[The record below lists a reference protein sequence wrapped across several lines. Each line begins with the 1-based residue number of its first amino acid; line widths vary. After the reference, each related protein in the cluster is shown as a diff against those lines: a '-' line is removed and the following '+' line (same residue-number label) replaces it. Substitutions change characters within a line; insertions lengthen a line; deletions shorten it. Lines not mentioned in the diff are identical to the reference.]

1 MTLISTLKKNR
12 HIVTTSLCLIFIL
25 LGIVLLNTQQE
36 RLAAPA
42 FILAF
47 LIGGFQSA
55 KEGISELFFDKHLS
69 VDLLMILAAIG
80 SGIIGYWMEG
90 ALLIF
95 IFSLSS
101 TLEELA
107 MEKSRN
113 AIAALMNMTPPTA
126 RKIEADGQ
134 ITILDTADIHIGD
147 VIQVRKGD
155 VVPLDGKLLSSQ
167 SIFDE
172 SMITGEPLPAEKLE
186 GASVIGGT
194 INQGPTVS
202 VQVSAEKGDALFDK
216 IVQMVENAQENKSK
230 TATFIENM
238 EDTYVKVVLLIVP
251 LFIFFAHFVLGWEWL
266 TAFYRGMILL
276 TIASPCALV
285 ASSAPATLAA
295 ISRAARKGMIIK
307 GGDIAD
313 NIAGLETIVF
323 DKTGTL
329 TIGRPEVVGATYL
342 GDEQL
347 IKQVVQA
354 VEKQSSHPIAQAM
367 LTYTADSSA
376 IALEEVQ
383 DITGKGFVAYYLG
396 QEWKIGKADFVIG
409 ELTEPLP
416 AELVDQ
422 INAAESTGKTLVYVS
437 QNNDIRA
444 IFLVEDS
451 LKPESKVLIAQ
462 LKEMGVTPILL
473 TGDQEKTARY
483 VAGQVGIERVIA
495 NCLPTDKAS
504 IIQDLQKEFAS
515 VGMVGDGINDA
526 PALAQANVSYAMGS
540 GTDIAME
547 SADIVLMEDLT
558 RIPYSIRLSKK
569 MRATIKQNIIF
580 ALAVIVTLIISNL
593 FQSINLPL
601 GVVGHEGS
609 TILVILNGLR
619 LLYFK

>member
-1 MTLISTLKKNR
+1 MTLIANLRKHTQIL
-12 HIVTTSLCLIFIL
+12 TTSLCLLFIL
-25 LGIVLLNTQQE
+25 VGILLLQTGQGW
-36 RLAAPA
+36 APIL

-47 LIGGFQSA
+47 VIGGYQSA
-55 KEGISELFFDKHLS
+55 KEGISELIFDKHLS

-80 SGIIGYWMEG
+80 SGLIGYWMEG

-107 MEKSRN
+107 MEKSKN

-126 RKIEADGQ
+126 RKIEENGD
-134 ITILDTADIHIGD
+134 ITVLDTAAIRIGD
-147 VIQVRKGD
+147 LLQVRKGD
-155 VVPLDGKLLSSQ
+155 TVPLDATLISEQ

-172 SMITGEPLPAEKLE
+172 SMITGEPLPAEKAA
-186 GASVIGGT
+186 GAAVIGGT
-194 INQGPTVS
+194 INQGPTVT
-202 VQVSAEKGDALFDK
+202 VQVTAEKGDALFDK
-216 IVQMVENAQENKSK
+216 IVQMVENAQESKSK

-238 EDTYVKVVLLIVP
+238 EDTYVKVVLVVVP
-251 LFIFFAHFVLGWEWL
+251 LFILFAHFALDWDWL

-285 ASSAPATLAA
+285 ASSSPATLSA

-313 NIAGLETIVF
+313 KIANLEAIVF

-329 TIGRPEVVGATYL
+329 TIGKPEVVGATYL
-342 GDEQL
+342 GDEEL

-354 VEKQSSHPIAQAM
+354 VEKQSSHPIAQALM
-367 LTYTADSSA
+367 NYTADSSA
-376 IALEEVQ
+376 IALQSLEDV
-383 DITGKGFVAYYLG
+383 TGKGLVAGYEG
-396 QEWKIGKADFVIG
+396 DSWKIGKAGFVVDS
-409 ELTEPLP
+409 LVSPLS
-416 AELVDQ
+416 ADLLAQ
-422 INAAESTGKTLVYVS
+422 IDEAESTGKTLVYVS
-437 QNNDIRA
+437 QNDVLAA
-444 IFLVEDS
+444 IFMVEDS
-451 LKPESKVLIAQ
+451 LKPESKQLIAQ

-483 VAGQVGIERVIA
+483 VASQVGIDRVIA
-495 NCLPTDKAS
+495 NCLPTDKAAV
-504 IIQDLQKEFAS
+504 IQKLQTEFAS

-569 MRATIKQNIIF
+569 MRGIIKQNIIF
-580 ALAVIVTLIISNL
+580 ALSVIVLLIISNL
-593 FQSINLPL
+593 FQSINLPI

>member
-1 MTLISTLKKNR
+1 
-12 HIVTTSLCLIFIL
+12 
-25 LGIVLLNTQQE
+25 
-36 RLAAPA
+36 
-42 FILAF
+42 
-47 LIGGFQSA
+47 
-55 KEGISELFFDKHLS
+55 
-69 VDLLMILAAIG
+69 
-80 SGIIGYWMEG
+80 MEG

-107 MEKSRN
+107 MEKSKN

-126 RKIEADGQ
+126 RKIEENGD
-134 ITILDTADIHIGD
+134 ITVLDTADIRVGD
-147 VIQVRKGD
+147 FLQVRKGD
-155 VVPLDGKLLSSQ
+155 TVPLDATLISQ
-167 SIFDE
+167 HSIFDE
-172 SMITGEPLPAEKLE
+172 SMITGEPLPAEKIA
-186 GASVIGGT
+186 GAAVIGGT
-194 INQGPTVS
+194 INQGPTVT
-202 VQVSAEKGDALFDK
+202 VQVTAEKGDALFDK
-216 IVQMVENAQENKSK
+216 IVQMVENAQESKSQ

-238 EDTYVKVVLLIVP
+238 EDTYVKVVLVVVP
-251 LFIFFAHFVLGWEWL
+251 LFILFAHFALGWDWL

-285 ASSAPATLAA
+285 ASSSPATLSA

-313 NIAGLETIVF
+313 NIANLEAIVF

-329 TIGRPEVVGATYL
+329 TIGKPEVVGACYL
-342 GDEQL
+342 GDEEL

-354 VEKQSSHPIAQAM
+354 VEKQSSHPIAQALM
-367 LTYTADSSA
+367 TYTADSSA
-376 IALEEVQ
+376 IALQSLEDV
-383 DITGKGFVAYYLG
+383 TGNGLVAGYQG
-396 QEWKIGKADFVIG
+396 DSWKIGKAGFVVDS
-409 ELTEPLP
+409 LVRPLSVD
-416 AELVDQ
+416 LVAQ
-422 INAAESTGKTLVYVS
+422 IDEAESTGKTLVYVS
-437 QNNDIRA
+437 QNDVLVA
-444 IFLVEDS
+444 IFMVEDS
-451 LKPESKVLIAQ
+451 LKPESKQLIAQ

-473 TGDQEKTARY
+473 TGDQEKTAHY
-483 VAGQVGIERVIA
+483 VASQVGIERVIA
-495 NCLPTDKAS
+495 NCLPTDKAT
-504 IIQDLQKEFAS
+504 IIQELQTEFAS

-569 MRATIKQNIIF
+569 MRGIIKQNIVF
-580 ALAVIVTLIISNL
+580 ALSVIALLIISNL

>member
-1 MTLISTLKKNR
+1 MTLVSSIKQHL
-12 HIVTTSLCLIFIL
+12 HILTTGICLIFIL
-25 LGIVLLNTQQE
+25 IGIALLQTTSDST
-36 RLAAPA
+36 APMFFIIA
-42 FILAF
+42 FA
-47 LIGGFQSA
+47 IGGYQSA
-55 KEGISELFFDKHLS
+55 KEGITELLVDKHLS

-113 AIAALMNMTPPTA
+113 AIAALMNLTPPTA
-126 RKIEADGQ
+126 RKIEADGK
-134 ITILDTADIHIGD
+134 ISVLETDAIHIGD
-147 VIQVRKGD
+147 LLQVRKGD
-155 VVPLDGKLLSSQ
+155 TVPMDGTLRSPHSV
-167 SIFDE
+167 FDE
-172 SMITGEPLPAEKLE
+172 SMITGEPLPAEKTE
-186 GASVIGGT
+186 GAAVIGGT
-194 INQGPTVS
+194 INQGTTITI
-202 VQVSAEKGDALFDK
+202 QVTAEKGDALFDK
-216 IVQMVENAQENKSK
+216 IVQMVENAQESKSK

-238 EDTYVKVVLLIVP
+238 EDSYVKAVLLIVP
-251 LFIFFAHFVLGWEWL
+251 LFILFVHFALGWDWL

-285 ASSAPATLAA
+285 ASSSPATLSA

-313 NIAGLETIVF
+313 RIANLEAIVF

-329 TIGRPEVVGATYL
+329 TLGKPQVTNAIYL
-342 GDEQL
+342 GDQQV
-347 IKQVVQA
+347 IKQLVQA
-354 VEKQSSHPIAQAM
+354 VEKQSSHPIAQA
-367 LTYTADSSA
+367 LLAYTADSSA
-376 IALEEVQ
+376 ITLDTIQ
-383 DITGKGFVAYYLG
+383 DITGNGFTASYQG
-396 QEWKIGKADFVIG
+396 DFWKIGKKDFVGKDLINPPSD
-409 ELTEPLP
+409 ELAQTIH
-416 AELVDQ
+416 D
-422 INAAESTGKTLVYVS
+422 AESSGKTLVYVS
-437 QNNDIRA
+437 QNDRLVA

-451 LKPESKVLIAQ
+451 LKPESKKLLAQ

-483 VAGQVGIERVIA
+483 VAEQLGIERVIA

-504 IIQDLQKEFAS
+504 VIQSLQKEFSS

-526 PALAQANVSYAMGS
+526 PALAQADVSYAMGS

-569 MRATIKQNIIF
+569 MRNIIKQNIVF
-580 ALAVIVTLIISNL
+580 ALSVIAILILSNL

>member
-1 MTLISTLKKNR
+1 MTLTQQFKQNS
-12 HIVTTSLCLIFIL
+12 HIITTSVCLVFIL
-25 LGIVLLNTQQE
+25 LGILLLQTGQGW
-36 RLAAPA
+36 APILFISA
-42 FILAF
+42 FV
-47 LIGGFQSA
+47 IGGYQSA
-55 KEGISELFFDKHLS
+55 KEGLTELFVYKHLS

-80 SGIIGYWMEG
+80 SGLIGYWMEG

-107 MEKSRN
+107 MEKSKN
-113 AIAALMNMTPPTA
+113 AIAALMHMTPPTA
-126 RKIEADGQ
+126 RKIEENGD
-134 ITILDTADIHIGD
+134 ITVLDTAAIRIGD
-147 VIQVRKGD
+147 LLQVRKGD
-155 VVPLDGKLLSSQ
+155 TVPLDATLISQQ

-172 SMITGEPLPAEKLE
+172 SMITGEPLPAEKMV
-186 GASVIGGT
+186 GAAVIGGT
-194 INQGPTVS
+194 INQGPTVT
-202 VQVSAEKGDALFDK
+202 VQVTAEKGDALFDK
-216 IVQMVENAQENKSK
+216 IVQMVENAQESKSK

-238 EDTYVKVVLLIVP
+238 EDTYVKVVLVVVP
-251 LFIFFAHFVLGWEWL
+251 LFILFAHFVLGWDWL

-285 ASSAPATLAA
+285 ASSSPATLSA

-313 NIAGLETIVF
+313 NIANLEAIVF

-329 TIGRPEVVGATYL
+329 TIGKPEVVGATYL
-342 GDEQL
+342 GDEEL

-354 VEKQSSHPIAQAM
+354 VEKQSSHPIAQAL
-367 LTYTADSSA
+367 LTYTAGSSA
-376 IALEEVQ
+376 IALQSLEDV
-383 DITGKGFVAYYLG
+383 TGKGLVAGYEG
-396 QEWKIGKADFVIG
+396 DSWKIGKAGFVVDS
-409 ELTEPLP
+409 LVRPLS
-416 AELVDQ
+416 ASLLAQ
-422 INAAESTGKTLVYVS
+422 IDEAESTGKTLVYVS
-437 QNNDIRA
+437 QNDVLAA
-444 IFLVEDS
+444 IFMVEDS
-451 LKPESKVLIAQ
+451 LKPESKQLIAQ

-483 VAGQVGIERVIA
+483 VASQVGIDRVIA
-495 NCLPTDKAS
+495 NCLPTDKAAV
-504 IIQDLQKEFAS
+504 IQKLQTEFAS

-569 MRATIKQNIIF
+569 MRGIIKQNIIF
-580 ALAVIVTLIISNL
+580 ALSVIALLIISNL

>member
-1 MTLISTLKKNR
+1 MTLVSNLKQHS
-12 HIVTTSLCLIFIL
+12 HIITTALCLALILMGIL
-25 LGIVLLNTQQE
+25 LLQTGQGW
-36 RLAAPA
+36 APILFISA
-42 FILAF
+42 FV
-47 LIGGFQSA
+47 IGGYQSA
-55 KEGISELFFDKHLS
+55 KEGLTELIFDKHLS

-80 SGIIGYWMEG
+80 SGLIGYWMEG

-107 MEKSRN
+107 MEKSKN

-126 RKIEADGQ
+126 RKIEENGD
-134 ITILDTADIHIGD
+134 ITVLDTAAIRIGD
-147 VIQVRKGD
+147 LLQVRKGD
-155 VVPLDGKLLSSQ
+155 TVPLDATLISEQ

-172 SMITGEPLPAEKLE
+172 SMITGEPLPAEKMA
-186 GASVIGGT
+186 GAAVIGGT
-194 INQGPTVS
+194 INQGPTVT
-202 VQVSAEKGDALFDK
+202 VQVTAEKGDALFDK
-216 IVQMVENAQENKSK
+216 IVQMVENAQESKSK

-238 EDTYVKVVLLIVP
+238 EDTYVKVVLVVVP
-251 LFIFFAHFVLGWEWL
+251 LFILFAHFALGWDWL

-285 ASSAPATLAA
+285 ASSSPATLSA

-313 NIAGLETIVF
+313 KIANLEAIVF

-329 TIGRPEVVGATYL
+329 TIGKPEVVGATYL
-342 GDEQL
+342 GDEKL

-354 VEKQSSHPIAQAM
+354 VEKQSSHPIAQALM
-367 LTYTADSSA
+367 TYTADCSA
-376 IALEEVQ
+376 IALQSLEDV
-383 DITGKGFVAYYLG
+383 TGKGLVAGYEG
-396 QEWKIGKADFVIG
+396 DSWKIGKAGFVVDSLVG
-409 ELTEPLP
+409 PLS
-416 AELVDQ
+416 ADLLAQ
-422 INAAESTGKTLVYVS
+422 IDEAESTGKTLVYVS
-437 QNNDIRA
+437 QNDVLAA
-444 IFLVEDS
+444 IFMVEDS
-451 LKPESKVLIAQ
+451 LKPESKQLIAQ

-483 VAGQVGIERVIA
+483 VASQVGIDRVIA
-495 NCLPTDKAS
+495 NCLPTDKAAV
-504 IIQDLQKEFAS
+504 IQELQTEFAS

-569 MRATIKQNIIF
+569 MRGIIKQNIIF
-580 ALAVIVTLIISNL
+580 ALSVIALLIISNL

>member
-1 MTLISTLKKNR
+1 MKLVTLLKNNI
-12 HIVTTSLCLIFIL
+12 HILTTSLCLLFIL
-25 LGIVLLNTQQE
+25 IGILLLQIDLE
-36 RLAAPA
+36 PFAAPA

-47 LIGGFQSA
+47 LIGGYLSA
-55 KEGISELFFDKHLS
+55 KDGLSELIFDKHLS
-69 VDLLMILAAIG
+69 VDVLMILAAIG

-95 IFSLSS
+95 IFSLSN

-113 AIAALMNMTPPTA
+113 AIASLMNMTPPTA
-126 RKIEADGQ
+126 RKIEENGD
-134 ITILDTADIHIGD
+134 ITVLETSDIHIGD
-147 VIQVRKGD
+147 FLQVRKGD
-155 VVPLDGKLLSSQ
+155 TVPLDGRLMSNQ

-172 SMITGEPLPAEKLE
+172 SMITGEPLPAEKLM
-186 GASVIGGT
+186 GATVIGGT
-194 INQGPTVS
+194 INQGPTVT
-202 VQVSAEKGDALFDK
+202 VQVTAEKGDALFDK
-216 IVQMVENAQENKSK
+216 IVQMVENAQESKSK

-238 EDTYVKVVLLIVP
+238 EDTYVKVVLVAVP
-251 LFIFFAHFVLGWEWL
+251 LFILFVHFALGWDWL
-266 TAFYRGMILL
+266 NSFYRGMILL

-285 ASSAPATLAA
+285 ASSSPATLSA

-313 NIAGLETIVF
+313 NIANLEAIVF

-329 TIGRPEVVGATYL
+329 TIGKPEVVGATYL
-342 GDEQL
+342 GDENL
-347 IKQVVQA
+347 INEIVQA
-354 VEKQSSHPIAQAM
+354 VEKQSSHPIAQA
-367 LTYTADSSA
+367 LQNYTVDSSS
-376 IALEEVQ
+376 IVLQ
-383 DITGKGFVAYYLG
+383 NLKDLTGKGLEAEYEG
-396 QEWKIGKADFVIG
+396 NRWKIGKSGFVV
-409 ELTEPLP
+409 ETLVKPLSTDLITHIDQ
-416 AELVDQ
+416 AEG
-422 INAAESTGKTLVYVS
+422 TGKTLVYVS
-437 QNNDIRA
+437 QIDQLMA
-444 IFLVEDS
+444 IFFIADRV
-451 LKPESKVLIAQ
+451 KPETKTLISQ
-462 LKEMGVTPILL
+462 LKDMGVTPILL

-483 VAGQVGIERVIA
+483 VASQVGIERVIA

-504 IIQDLQKEFAS
+504 IIQELQKEFAS

-569 MRATIKQNIIF
+569 MRGIIKQNIIF
-580 ALAVIVTLIISNL
+580 ALSVIAVLIISNL

>member
-1 MTLISTLKKNR
+1 MLDKLKKNI
-12 HIVTTSLCLIFIL
+12 HIITTALCLFFIIV
-25 LGIVLLNTQQE
+25 GIILLNTGQE
-36 RLAAPA
+36 ALAAPS

-47 LIGGFQSA
+47 VIGGYQSA
-55 KEGISELFFDKHLS
+55 KEGLTELFVDKHLS

-80 SGIIGYWMEG
+80 SGLIGYWMEG

-107 MEKSRN
+107 MEKSKN
-113 AIAALMNMTPPTA
+113 AIASLMNMTPPTA
-126 RKIEADGQ
+126 RKVDENGE
-134 ITILDTADIHIGD
+134 ITVLDTASIHVGD
-147 VIQVRKGD
+147 TIQVRKGD
-155 VVPLDGKLLSSQ
+155 TVPLDGTLLSPQ

-172 SMITGEPLPAEKLE
+172 SMITGEPLPAEKMA
-186 GASVIGGT
+186 GQAVIGGT
-194 INQGPTVS
+194 INQGPTVT
-202 VQVSAEKGDALFDK
+202 VQVTAEKGDALFDK

-238 EDTYVKVVLLIVP
+238 EDTYVKIVLAVVP
-251 LFIFFAHFVLGWEWL
+251 LFILFAHFALGWEWL

-285 ASSAPATLAA
+285 ASSSPATLAA

-313 NIAGLETIVF
+313 NIAGLEAIVF

-329 TIGRPEVVGATYL
+329 TIGKPQVVDATYL
-342 GDEQL
+342 GEQDL
-347 IKQVVQA
+347 IKEVVQA
-354 VEKQSSHPIAQAM
+354 VEKQSSHPIAQALM
-367 LTYTADSSA
+367 TYTADSSA
-376 IALEEVQ
+376 IDLEDIQ
-383 DITGKGFVAYYLG
+383 DITGNGFNARYQG
-396 QEWKIGKADFVIG
+396 QNWKIGKADFV
-409 ELTEPLP
+409 LSQLAQPLS
-416 AELVDQ
+416 VDLRNQ
-422 INAAESTGKTLVYVS
+422 IHAAESTGKTLVYVS
-437 QNNDIRA
+437 QNDAIAA
-444 IFLVEDS
+444 IFFIEDS
-451 LKPESKVLIAQ
+451 LKPESKQLIAQ

-483 VAGQVGIERVIA
+483 VASQVGIDRVIA

-504 IIQDLQKEFAS
+504 VIQELQKEFSA

-569 MRATIKQNIIF
+569 MRTTIKQNIVF
-580 ALAVIVTLIISNL
+580 ALAVIAVLIISNL

>member
-1 MTLISTLKKNR
+1 MKLVTLLKNNI
-12 HIVTTSLCLIFIL
+12 HILTTSLCLLFIL
-25 LGIVLLNTQQE
+25 IGILLLQIDLE
-36 RLAAPA
+36 PFAAPA

-47 LIGGFQSA
+47 LIGGYLSA
-55 KEGISELFFDKHLS
+55 KDGLSELIFDKHLS
-69 VDLLMILAAIG
+69 VDVLMILAAIG

-95 IFSLSS
+95 IFSLSN

-113 AIAALMNMTPPTA
+113 AIASLMNMTPPTA
-126 RKIEADGQ
+126 RKIEENGD
-134 ITILDTADIHIGD
+134 ITVLETADIHIGD
-147 VIQVRKGD
+147 FVQDRKGD
-155 VVPLDGKLLSSQ
+155 TVPLDGRLMSNQ

-172 SMITGEPLPAEKLE
+172 SMITGEPLPAEKLM
-186 GASVIGGT
+186 GATVIGGT
-194 INQGPTVS
+194 INQGPTVT
-202 VQVSAEKGDALFDK
+202 VQVTAEKGDALFDK
-216 IVQMVENAQENKSK
+216 IVQMVENAQESKSK

-238 EDTYVKVVLLIVP
+238 EDTYVKVVLVAVP
-251 LFIFFAHFVLGWEWL
+251 IFILFVHFALGWDWL
-266 TAFYRGMILL
+266 NSFYRGMILL

-285 ASSAPATLAA
+285 ASSSPATLSA

-313 NIAGLETIVF
+313 NIANLEAIVF

-329 TIGRPEVVGATYL
+329 TIGKPEVVGATYL
-342 GDEQL
+342 GDENL
-347 IKQVVQA
+347 INEIVQA
-354 VEKQSSHPIAQAM
+354 VEKQSSHPIAQA
-367 LTYTADSSA
+367 LQNYTVDSSS
-376 IALEEVQ
+376 IVLQ
-383 DITGKGFVAYYLG
+383 NLKDLTGKGLEAEYEG
-396 QEWKIGKADFVIG
+396 NRWKIGKSGFVV
-409 ELTEPLP
+409 ETLVKPLSTDLITHIDQ
-416 AELVDQ
+416 AEG
-422 INAAESTGKTLVYVS
+422 TGKTLVYVS
-437 QNNDIRA
+437 QNDQLMA
-444 IFLVEDS
+444 IFFIADRV
-451 LKPESKVLIAQ
+451 KPETKTLISQ
-462 LKEMGVTPILL
+462 LKDMGVTPILL

-483 VAGQVGIERVIA
+483 VASQVGIERVIA

-504 IIQDLQKEFAS
+504 IIQELQKEFAS

-569 MRATIKQNIIF
+569 MRGIIKQNIIF
-580 ALAVIVTLIISNL
+580 ALSVIAVLIISNL

>member
-1 MTLISTLKKNR
+1 MTLIANLRKHT
-12 HIVTTSLCLIFIL
+12 HILTTSLCLLFIL
-25 LGIVLLNTQQE
+25 VGILLLQTGQGW
-36 RLAAPA
+36 APIL

-47 LIGGFQSA
+47 VIGGYQSA
-55 KEGISELFFDKHLS
+55 KEGLTELIFDKHLS

-80 SGIIGYWMEG
+80 SGLIGYWMEG

-107 MEKSRN
+107 MEKSKN

-126 RKIEADGQ
+126 RKIEENGD
-134 ITILDTADIHIGD
+134 ITVLDTAAIRIGD
-147 VIQVRKGD
+147 LLQVRKGD
-155 VVPLDGKLLSSQ
+155 TVPLDATLISEQ

-172 SMITGEPLPAEKLE
+172 SMITGEPLPAEKAA
-186 GASVIGGT
+186 GDAVIGGT
-194 INQGPTVS
+194 INQGPTVT
-202 VQVSAEKGDALFDK
+202 VQVTAEKGDALFDK
-216 IVQMVENAQENKSK
+216 IVQMVENAQESKSK

-238 EDTYVKVVLLIVP
+238 EDTYVKVVLVVVP
-251 LFIFFAHFVLGWEWL
+251 LFILFAHFALDWDWL

-285 ASSAPATLAA
+285 ASSSPATLSA

-313 NIAGLETIVF
+313 KIANLEAIVF

-329 TIGRPEVVGATYL
+329 TIGKPEVVGATYL
-342 GDEQL
+342 GDEEL

-354 VEKQSSHPIAQAM
+354 VEKQSSHPIAQALM
-367 LTYTADSSA
+367 NYTADSSA
-376 IALEEVQ
+376 IALQSLEDV
-383 DITGKGFVAYYLG
+383 TGKGLVAGYEG
-396 QEWKIGKADFVIG
+396 DSWKIGKAGFVVDS
-409 ELTEPLP
+409 LVSPLS
-416 AELVDQ
+416 ADLLAQ
-422 INAAESTGKTLVYVS
+422 IDEAESTGKTLVYVS
-437 QNNDIRA
+437 QNDVLAA
-444 IFLVEDS
+444 IFMVEDS
-451 LKPESKVLIAQ
+451 LKPESKQLIAQ

-483 VAGQVGIERVIA
+483 VASQVGIDRVIA

-504 IIQDLQKEFAS
+504 VIKELQTEFAS

-526 PALAQANVSYAMGS
+526 PALAQAHVSYAMGS

-569 MRATIKQNIIF
+569 MRSIIKQNIIF
-580 ALAVIVTLIISNL
+580 ALSVIVLLIISNL
-593 FQSINLPL
+593 FQSINLPI

>member
-1 MTLISTLKKNR
+1 MTLVSNLKQHL
-12 HIVTTSLCLIFIL
+12 HIITTSLCLFFIL
-25 LGIVLLNTQQE
+25 VGILLLHSELG
-36 RLAAPA
+36 LAPI
-42 FILAF
+42 FFLLAF
-47 LIGGFQSA
+47 VIGGYQSA
-55 KEGISELFFDKHLS
+55 KEGLTELFVDKHLS

-113 AIAALMNMTPPTA
+113 AIASLMNMTPPTA
-126 RKIEADGQ
+126 RKVDENGE
-134 ITILDTADIHIGD
+134 ITVLDTASIHVGD
-147 VIQVRKGD
+147 TIQVRKGD
-155 VVPLDGKLLSSQ
+155 TVPLDGTLLSPQ

-172 SMITGEPLPAEKLE
+172 SMITGEPLPAEKVE
-186 GASVIGGT
+186 GATVIGGT
-194 INQGPTVS
+194 INQGPTVL
-202 VQVSAEKGDALFDK
+202 VQVTAEKGDALFDK

-238 EDTYVKVVLLIVP
+238 EDTYVKIVLAVVP
-251 LFIFFAHFVLGWEWL
+251 LFILFAHFALGWEWL

-285 ASSAPATLAA
+285 ASSSPATLAA

-313 NIAGLETIVF
+313 NIAGLEAIVF

-329 TIGRPEVVGATYL
+329 TIGKPQVVDATYL
-342 GDEQL
+342 GEQDL
-347 IKQVVQA
+347 IKEVVQA
-354 VEKQSSHPIAQAM
+354 VEKQSSHPIAQALM
-367 LTYTADSSA
+367 TYTADSSA
-376 IALEEVQ
+376 IDLEDIQ
-383 DITGKGFVAYYLG
+383 DITGNGFSTRYQG
-396 QEWKIGKADFVIG
+396 QNWKIGKADFVLSQLAQPLSV
-409 ELTEPLP
+409 ELRN
-416 AELVDQ
+416 Q
-422 INAAESTGKTLVYVS
+422 IHAAESTGKTLVYVS
-437 QNNDIRA
+437 QNDQLMA
-444 IFLVEDS
+444 IFFIEDRV
-451 LKPESKVLIAQ
+451 KPETKTLISQ
-462 LKEMGVTPILL
+462 LKDMGVTPILL

-483 VAGQVGIERVIA
+483 VASRVGIERVIA

-504 IIQDLQKEFAS
+504 VIQELQKEFSA

-569 MRATIKQNIIF
+569 MRTTIKQNIVF
-580 ALAVIVTLIISNL
+580 ALAVIAVLIISNL

>member
-1 MTLISTLKKNR
+1 THVSNLKQHL
-12 HIVTTSLCLIFIL
+12 HIITTSLCLFFIL
-25 LGIVLLNTQQE
+25 VGILLLHSELGLAPIFFLL
-36 RLAAPA
+36 A
-42 FILAF
+42 FI
-47 LIGGFQSA
+47 IGGYQSA
-55 KEGISELFFDKHLS
+55 KEGLTELFVDKHLS

-80 SGIIGYWMEG
+80 SGLIGYWMEG

-113 AIAALMNMTPPTA
+113 AIASLMNMTPPTA
-126 RKIEADGQ
+126 RKVDENGE
-134 ITILDTADIHIGD
+134 ITVLDTASIHVGD
-147 VIQVRKGD
+147 TIQVRKGD
-155 VVPLDGKLLSSQ
+155 TVPLDGTLLSPQ

-172 SMITGEPLPAEKLE
+172 SMITGEPLPAEKVE
-186 GASVIGGT
+186 GATVIGGT
-194 INQGPTVS
+194 INQGPTVT
-202 VQVSAEKGDALFDK
+202 VQVTAEKGDALFDK
-216 IVQMVENAQENKSK
+216 IVQMVENAQESKSK

-238 EDTYVKVVLLIVP
+238 EDTYVKVVLVVVP
-251 LFIFFAHFVLGWEWL
+251 LFILFAHFALGWEWL

-285 ASSAPATLAA
+285 ASSSPATLAA

-313 NIAGLETIVF
+313 NIAGLEAIVF

-329 TIGRPEVVGATYL
+329 TIGKPQVVDATYL
-342 GDEQL
+342 GEQDL
-347 IKQVVQA
+347 IKEVVQA
-354 VEKQSSHPIAQAM
+354 VEKQSSHPIAQALM
-367 LTYTADSSA
+367 TYTADSSA
-376 IALEEVQ
+376 IDLEDIQ
-383 DITGKGFVAYYLG
+383 DITGNGFSARYQG
-396 QEWKIGKADFVIG
+396 QNWKIGKADFV
-409 ELTEPLP
+409 LSQLAQPLS
-416 AELVDQ
+416 VDHRNQ
-422 INAAESTGKTLVYVS
+422 IHAAENTGKTLVYVS
-437 QNNDIRA
+437 QNDAIAA
-444 IFLVEDS
+444 IFFIEDS
-451 LKPESKVLIAQ
+451 LKPESKQLITQ

-483 VAGQVGIERVIA
+483 VASQVGIDRVIA

-504 IIQDLQKEFAS
+504 VIQELQKEFSA

-569 MRATIKQNIIF
+569 MRTTIKQNIVF
-580 ALAVIVTLIISNL
+580 ALAVIAVLIISNL

>member
-1 MTLISTLKKNR
+1 MKLVTLFKNNI
-12 HIVTTSLCLIFIL
+12 HILTTSLCLLFIL
-25 LGIVLLNTQQE
+25 IGILLLQIDLE
-36 RLAAPA
+36 PFAAPA

-47 LIGGFQSA
+47 LIGGYLSA
-55 KEGISELFFDKHLS
+55 KDGLSELIFDKHLS
-69 VDLLMILAAIG
+69 VDVLMILAAIG

-95 IFSLSS
+95 IFSLSN

-113 AIAALMNMTPPTA
+113 AIASLMNMTPPTA
-126 RKIEADGQ
+126 RKIEENGD
-134 ITILDTADIHIGD
+134 ITVLETADIHIRD
-147 VIQVRKGD
+147 FLQVRKGD
-155 VVPLDGKLLSSQ
+155 TVPLDGRLMSNQ

-172 SMITGEPLPAEKLE
+172 SMITGEPLPAEKLM
-186 GASVIGGT
+186 GATVIGGT
-194 INQGPTVS
+194 INQGPTVT
-202 VQVSAEKGDALFDK
+202 VQVTAEKGDALFDK
-216 IVQMVENAQENKSK
+216 IVQMVENAQESKSK

-238 EDTYVKVVLLIVP
+238 EDTYVKVVLVAVP
-251 LFIFFAHFVLGWEWL
+251 IFILFVHFALGWDWL
-266 TAFYRGMILL
+266 NSFYRGMILL

-285 ASSAPATLAA
+285 ASSSPATLSA

-307 GGDIAD
+307 GDDIAD
-313 NIAGLETIVF
+313 NIANLEAIVF

-329 TIGRPEVVGATYL
+329 TIGKPEVVGATYL
-342 GDEQL
+342 GDENL
-347 IKQVVQA
+347 INEIVQA
-354 VEKQSSHPIAQAM
+354 VEKQSSHPIAQA
-367 LTYTADSSA
+367 LQNYTVDSSS
-376 IALEEVQ
+376 IVLQ
-383 DITGKGFVAYYLG
+383 NLKDLTGKGLEAEYEG
-396 QEWKIGKADFVIG
+396 NRWKIGKSGFVV
-409 ELTEPLP
+409 ETLVKPLSTDLITHIDQ
-416 AELVDQ
+416 AEG
-422 INAAESTGKTLVYVS
+422 TGKTLVYVS
-437 QNNDIRA
+437 QNDQLMA
-444 IFLVEDS
+444 IFFIADRV
-451 LKPESKVLIAQ
+451 KPETKTLISQ
-462 LKEMGVTPILL
+462 LKDMGVTPILL

-483 VAGQVGIERVIA
+483 VASQVGIERVIA

-504 IIQDLQKEFAS
+504 IIQELQKEFAS

-569 MRATIKQNIIF
+569 MRGIIKQNIIF
-580 ALAVIVTLIISNL
+580 ALSVIAVLIISNL

>member
-1 MTLISTLKKNR
+1 MTLVTNLKQHSN
-12 HIVTTSLCLIFIL
+12 IITTALCLALILIGIL
-25 LGIVLLNTQQE
+25 LFQTGQGW
-36 RLAAPA
+36 APILFISA
-42 FILAF
+42 FV
-47 LIGGFQSA
+47 IGGYQSA
-55 KEGISELFFDKHLS
+55 KEGISELIFDKHLS

-80 SGIIGYWMEG
+80 SGLIGYWMEG

-107 MEKSRN
+107 MEKSKN

-126 RKIEADGQ
+126 RKIEENGD
-134 ITILDTADIHIGD
+134 ITVLDTAAIRIGD
-147 VIQVRKGD
+147 LLQVRKGD
-155 VVPLDGKLLSSQ
+155 TVPLDATLISPQ

-172 SMITGEPLPAEKLE
+172 SMITGEPLPAEKMT
-186 GASVIGGT
+186 GAAVIGGT
-194 INQGPTVS
+194 INQGPTVT
-202 VQVSAEKGDALFDK
+202 VQVTAEKGDALFDK
-216 IVQMVENAQENKSK
+216 IVQMVENAQESKSK

-238 EDTYVKVVLLIVP
+238 EDTYVKIVLVVVP
-251 LFIFFAHFVLGWEWL
+251 LFILFAHFALCWDWL

-285 ASSAPATLAA
+285 ASSSPATL
-295 ISRAARKGMIIK
+295 
-307 GGDIAD
+307 
-313 NIAGLETIVF
+313 
-323 DKTGTL
+323 
-329 TIGRPEVVGATYL
+329 
-342 GDEQL
+342 
-347 IKQVVQA
+347 
-354 VEKQSSHPIAQAM
+354 
-367 LTYTADSSA
+367 SA
-376 IALEEVQ
+376 IALQSLEDV
-383 DITGKGFVAYYLG
+383 TGKGLVAGYEG
-396 QEWKIGKADFVIG
+396 DSWKIGKAGFVVDS
-409 ELTEPLP
+409 LVSPLS
-416 AELVDQ
+416 AGLLAQ
-422 INAAESTGKTLVYVS
+422 IDEAESTGKTLVYVS
-437 QNNDIRA
+437 QNDVLVA
-444 IFLVEDS
+444 IFMVEDS
-451 LKPESKVLIAQ
+451 LKPESKQLIAQ

-483 VAGQVGIERVIA
+483 VASQVGIDRVIA
-495 NCLPTDKAS
+495 NCLPTDKAAV
-504 IIQDLQKEFAS
+504 IQKLQTEFAS

-569 MRATIKQNIIF
+569 MRGIIKQNIIF
-580 ALAVIVTLIISNL
+580 ALSVIALLIVSNL

>member
-1 MTLISTLKKNR
+1 MLDKLKKNI
-12 HIVTTSLCLIFIL
+12 HVITTALCLFFIL
-25 LGIVLLNTQQE
+25 VGIILLKTGQE
-36 RLAAPA
+36 PLAAPS

-47 LIGGFQSA
+47 VIGGYLSA
-55 KEGISELFFDKHLS
+55 KEGLSELIFDKHLS
-69 VDLLMILAAIG
+69 VDVLMILAAIG

-113 AIAALMNMTPPTA
+113 AIASLMNMTPPTA
-126 RKIEADGQ
+126 RKIDENGE
-134 ITILDTADIHIGD
+134 ITVLDTAAIHVGD
-147 VIQVRKGD
+147 TIQVRKGD
-155 VVPLDGKLLSSQ
+155 TVPLDGTLLSPQ

-172 SMITGEPLPAEKLE
+172 SMITGEPLPAEKIE
-186 GASVIGGT
+186 GATVIGGT
-194 INQGPTVS
+194 INQGPTVL
-202 VQVSAEKGDALFDK
+202 VQVTAEKGDALFDK

-238 EDTYVKVVLLIVP
+238 EDTYVKVVLAVVP
-251 LFIFFAHFVLGWEWL
+251 LFILFAHFALGWEWL

-285 ASSAPATLAA
+285 ASSSPATLAA

-313 NIAGLETIVF
+313 NIAGLEAIVF

-329 TIGRPEVVGATYL
+329 TIGKPQVVDATYL
-342 GDEQL
+342 GNQEV
-347 IKQVVQA
+347 IKEVVQA
-354 VEKQSSHPIAQAM
+354 VEKQSSHPIAQAL

-376 IALEEVQ
+376 IDLEEIQ
-383 DITGKGFVAYYLG
+383 DITGNGFNASYQG
-396 QEWKIGKADFVIG
+396 QNWKIGKADFV
-409 ELTEPLP
+409 LSQLAQPLS
-416 AELVDQ
+416 VDLRNQ
-422 INAAESTGKTLVYVS
+422 IHAAESTGKTLVYVS
-437 QNNDIRA
+437 QNDTIAA
-444 IFLVEDS
+444 IFFIEDS
-451 LKPESKVLIAQ
+451 LKPESRQLIAQ
-462 LKEMGVTPILL
+462 LKDMGVTPILL

-483 VAGQVGIERVIA
+483 VASQVGIERVIA

-504 IIQDLQKEFAS
+504 VIQELQKEFAS

-569 MRATIKQNIIF
+569 MRTTIKQNIVF
-580 ALAVIVTLIISNL
+580 ALAVIAVLIISNL

-619 LLYFK
+619 LLGYK

>member
-1 MTLISTLKKNR
+1 MTLVTNLKQYS
-12 HIVTTSLCLIFIL
+12 HIITTALCLALILMGIL
-25 LGIVLLNTQQE
+25 LLQTGQGW
-36 RLAAPA
+36 APIFFISA
-42 FILAF
+42 FV
-47 LIGGFQSA
+47 IGGYQSA
-55 KEGISELFFDKHLS
+55 KEGISELIFDKHLS

-80 SGIIGYWMEG
+80 SGLIGYWMEG

-107 MEKSRN
+107 MEKSKN

-126 RKIEADGQ
+126 RKIEENGD
-134 ITILDTADIHIGD
+134 ITVLDTAAIRIGD
-147 VIQVRKGD
+147 LLQVRKGD
-155 VVPLDGKLLSSQ
+155 TVPLDATLINPQ

-172 SMITGEPLPAEKLE
+172 SMITGEPLPAEKAA
-186 GASVIGGT
+186 GAAVIGGT
-194 INQGPTVS
+194 INQGSTVT
-202 VQVSAEKGDALFDK
+202 VQVTAEKGDALFDK
-216 IVQMVENAQENKSK
+216 IVQMVENAQESKSK

-238 EDTYVKVVLLIVP
+238 EDTYVKVVLVVVP
-251 LFIFFAHFVLGWEWL
+251 LFILFAHFALGWDWL

-285 ASSAPATLAA
+285 ASSSPATLSA

-313 NIAGLETIVF
+313 KIANLEAIVF

-329 TIGRPEVVGATYL
+329 TIGKPEVVGATYL
-342 GDEQL
+342 GDEKL

-354 VEKQSSHPIAQAM
+354 VEKQSSHPIAQALM
-367 LTYTADSSA
+367 TYTADNSA
-376 IALEEVQ
+376 IALQSLEDV
-383 DITGKGFVAYYLG
+383 TGKGLVAGYEG
-396 QEWKIGKADFVIG
+396 DSWKIGKVGFVVDSLVSPLSAD
-409 ELTEPLP
+409 LL
-416 AELVDQ
+416 AQ
-422 INAAESTGKTLVYVS
+422 IDEAESTGKTLVYVS
-437 QNNDIRA
+437 QNDVLAA
-444 IFLVEDS
+444 IFMVEDS
-451 LKPESKVLIAQ
+451 LKPESKQLIAQ

-483 VAGQVGIERVIA
+483 VASQVGIDRVIA
-495 NCLPTDKAS
+495 NCLPTDKAAV
-504 IIQDLQKEFAS
+504 IQKLQTEFAS

-569 MRATIKQNIIF
+569 MRSIIKQNIIF
-580 ALAVIVTLIISNL
+580 ALSVIALLIISNL